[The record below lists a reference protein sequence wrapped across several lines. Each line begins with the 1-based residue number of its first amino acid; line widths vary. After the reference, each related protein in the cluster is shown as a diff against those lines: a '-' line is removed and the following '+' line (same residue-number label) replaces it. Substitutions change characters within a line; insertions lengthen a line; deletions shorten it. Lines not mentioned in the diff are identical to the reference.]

1 MKYDIYDLKNIMAQ
15 WYFNYCNLHQSFEF
29 PAGVVSWKSTLLEEI
44 YQNFQEFLRTDDM
57 YILNKKPKELD
68 LAHPF
73 YFENTNDRQMF
84 VWNTDNLQY
93 EPVFKDYKKLG
104 DYNFLYVNKLYRDTD
119 FRFVDYSLKSVS
131 YSILKNHHFQ
141 FQSKIFENL
150 GIALLYSE
158 AKKHLCKYSFMGVET
173 YGHMIICPIAKN
185 THTEIEKN
193 KKHFLLDK
201 SIVRKM
207 LVS

>member
-1 MKYDIYDLKNIMAQ
+1 MKYNIFDLKKIMAQ

-29 PAGVVSWKSTLLEEI
+29 PAGVVSWKSPLLEEI
-44 YQNFQEFLRTDDM
+44 YYNFQDFLRTDDM
-57 YILNKKPKELD
+57 YILNKNPKELD

-73 YFENTNDRQMF
+73 YFANTNERQMF

-93 EPVFKDYKKLG
+93 EPVFKDYDILG
-104 DYNFLYVNKLYRDTD
+104 DYNFLYVNKLYKDTD
-119 FRFVDYSLKSVS
+119 FRFIDYSLKSVS
-131 YSILKNHHFQ
+131 YSILKNHHFK
-141 FQSKIFENL
+141 FKSKVFENL
-150 GIALLYSE
+150 GIAVLYSE
-158 AKKHLCKYSFMGVET
+158 EKKHLCKYSFMGVET

-185 THTEIEKN
+185 THTEIAKN

-207 LVS
+207 LIS